1 MEEAGKRTTK
11 LTGVFTGTELAL
23 MVENPYFDERLPAR
37 EDKPELNFTQ
47 KRTLIR
53 TDDEWQE
60 VGTRAV
66 GKEQDAMRMRSCG
79 DVRLRKSGTQA
90 PNHIAS
96 QTLNMPC
103 SCLASPVTGRTCLTA
118 LYVGAL
124 AADLGAALERQ

>member
-37 EDKPELNFTQ
+37 EDKPELNFTH

-60 VGTRAV
+60 VGTRV
-66 GKEQDAMRMRSCG
+66 MGKEFDAFRRPSSG
-79 DVRLRKSGTQA
+79 DVHRSRGGTQA
-90 PNHIAS
+90 PHHVALGTAVIRRAA
-96 QTLNMPC
+96 
-103 SCLASPVTGRTCLTA
+103 ASPDGTQFLVCTSMSCTCS
-118 LYVGAL
+118 
-124 AADLGAALERQ
+124 